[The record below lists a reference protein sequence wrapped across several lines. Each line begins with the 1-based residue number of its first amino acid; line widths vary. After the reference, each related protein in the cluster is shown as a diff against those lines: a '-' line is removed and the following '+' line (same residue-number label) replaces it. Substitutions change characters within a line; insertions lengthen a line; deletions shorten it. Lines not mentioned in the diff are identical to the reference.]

1 VNTKLTRSRTDKV
14 IGGVCGGLG
23 AHLKIDP
30 VLIRIFF
37 VLLTLGNG
45 IGLLLY
51 FVLWLVIP
59 LEGAPDTSTE
69 ANLRTGTAEM
79 AEQAQRLGQDVQQAV
94 RDTQVPMLM
103 GVALIA
109 IGVVYL
115 VRNLD
120 IPWLRW
126 LEWGELWPLLLIL
139 AGVVLLWRRA
149 RGG

>member
-23 AHLKIDP
+23 AHLTIDP